1 MGSVLFATA
10 SFLALC
16 AVSQTTDGQLAP
28 ELLIA
33 GKSAAGAC
41 SFTARSKSSAATI
54 ESASGTPL
62 AVPAGEYALSV
73 SCKLEGETVLAP
85 APDVKVQAGKT
96 AAPKIDV
103 RMARVRV
110 EARRNGVM
118 LPAKVHVLAPG
129 GTEPMHTF
137 AANQKQTIAQGRYDF
152 DVRLEDAKSP
162 AARVLL
168 NGKTV
173 GGASVSV
180 IEADLSDGGLIVS
193 ATMNGKATGAAV
205 RVFAPGSE
213 KDLAS
218 VETGE
223 EIRLPA
229 GKYVVSS
236 EARDNADFTTKKRD
250 VWINAGKTVRFTEAF
265 ESGMIS
271 VAVTRDG
278 RPVEA
283 TVRLS
288 LPLASDFFNHFA
300 APGTVMLSPGT
311 YAVSIESAVL
321 GPVKSLEKR
330 DLKVTR
336 AGHQKVVFDLT
347 QATLAVQVTKDGQRY
362 DAEVHVRAAGGGEDA
377 GAGDTNNV
385 FKLWPGRYEI
395 VATLPDGMEMLDGPF
410 EVTLGQKISREIK
423 VVRATLVV
431 NAMRG
436 KAAAADAEIL
446 VFRPGA
452 TKPTAKGRAGSKLEI
467 PPGVYD
473 IKVVAGKDTAWHEG
487 LKLKT
492 TQTVRVELPPLAG
505 TSDEAMPEGDLAPP
519 GEELP
524 DGDDPAASK

>member
-1 MGSVLFATA
+1 MGSVLIATA
-10 SFLALC
+10 SFLVLC
-16 AVSQTTDGQLAP
+16 AVSQTTDGKLAP
-28 ELLIA
+28 ALLLN
-33 GKSAAGAC
+33 GKSAEGAC
-41 SFTARSKSSAATI
+41 SFTAKSATGTF
-54 ESASGTPL
+54 ESASGTAL
-62 AVPAGEYALSV
+62 NLPAGEYALAIA
-73 SCKLEGETVLAP
+73 CKLEGETVLAP
-85 APDVKVQAGKT
+85 APDVKVIAGKT
-96 AAPKIDV
+96 ATPKVDV
-103 RMARVRV
+103 RLARVRV

-118 LPAKVHVLAPG
+118 LPAKVLVLAPG
-129 GTEPMHTF
+129 NKEPMHTF
-137 AANQKQTIAQGRYDF
+137 SANQKQTIAQGRYDF
-152 DVRLEDAKSP
+152 DVRLEDPKSP

-173 GGASVSV
+173 GGTSVTV
-180 IEADLSDGGLIVS
+180 IEADLSDGGLIVT
-193 ATMNGKATGAAV
+193 ATMNGKTTGAAV

-229 GKYVVSS
+229 GRYIVSS

-250 VWINAGKTVRFTEAF
+250 VWINAGKTVRFAENF
-265 ESGMIS
+265 ESGMLS
-271 VAVTRDG
+271 VAVTREG
-278 RPVEA
+278 RPVDA

-288 LPLASDFFNHFA
+288 LPMASDFFNHFA

-330 DLKVTR
+330 DLKVAR
-336 AGHQKVVFDLT
+336 GAHQKVAFDLT

-377 GAGDTNNV
+377 GAGDMNNN

-395 VATLPDGMEMLDGPF
+395 VAMLPDGTELLDGPF
-410 EVTLGQKISREIK
+410 EVVLGQKISRELK
-423 VVRATLVV
+423 VVRGTLVV

-436 KAAAADAEIL
+436 KSAAADAEIL

-452 TKPTAKGRAGSKLEI
+452 TKPTAKGRAGAKLEI

-473 IKVVAGKDTAWHEG
+473 VKVVAGKDVAWHEG

-492 TQTVRVELPPLAG
+492 TQTIRVDLPLLAG
-505 TSDEAMPEGDLAPP
+505 GPEEAMPEGDLLPP
-519 GEELP
+519 GDEMPE
-524 DGDDPAASK
+524 GDSN